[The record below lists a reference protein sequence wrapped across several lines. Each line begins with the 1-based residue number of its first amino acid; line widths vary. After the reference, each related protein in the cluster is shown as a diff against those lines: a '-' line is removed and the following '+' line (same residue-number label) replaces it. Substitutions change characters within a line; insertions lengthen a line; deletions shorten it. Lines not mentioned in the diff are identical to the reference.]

1 MTMSG
6 AASRENMFRHAG
18 PAGACETASVPGWQA
33 SVACD
38 RLLTL
43 AARLTR
49 TVAVARALTA
59 AGRVVDLAGL
69 EDGVGLL
76 CAKTLDLDRP
86 DARQILPALL
96 ELTAQID
103 GLRAYIVQSR
113 REPQPAGRSAH

>member
-1 MTMSG
+1 MSG
-6 AASRENMFRHAG
+6 AAPRENMFRHAG
-18 PAGACETASVPGWQA
+18 NAAACETAPAPMWQA

-69 EDGVGLL
+69 EDGIGLL

-113 REPQPAGRSAH
+113 REPQSAARSAH

>member
-1 MTMSG
+1 MSWE
-6 AASRENMFRHAG
+6 ANL
-18 PAGACETASVPGWQA
+18 ACE
-33 SVACD
+33 

-49 TVAVARALTA
+49 TVAVARALIA
-59 AGRVVDLAGL
+59 AGRVVDLTGL

-76 CAKTLDLDRP
+76 CAKTLDLDRL

-103 GLRAYIVQSR
+103 GLRGHIENAR
-113 REPQPAGRSAH
+113 RDPRGVWWGGP